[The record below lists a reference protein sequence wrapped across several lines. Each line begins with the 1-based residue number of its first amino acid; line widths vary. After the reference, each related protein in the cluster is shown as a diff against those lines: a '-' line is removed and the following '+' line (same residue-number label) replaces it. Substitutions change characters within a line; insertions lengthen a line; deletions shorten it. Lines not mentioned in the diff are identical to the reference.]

1 MTPSKALLFFC
12 AEDWFVCSHWQPH
25 IRAALAAGYEVHVA
39 TRVQS
44 HARQIEALGAR
55 VVPLSLSR
63 RGLNPVAEL
72 RLLVELIR
80 LYRRLRPVL
89 AHHVAM
95 KPVVYGSLAAW
106 FSGTRA
112 VVNYMSGLGW
122 LFTAESLKARLLR
135 PVVRAVLGRLLALG
149 QVIVENP
156 DDRAQ
161 VLALGLEAWR
171 VHLVPGAGVDL
182 AEFSPVPESP
192 APLRAVL
199 PARMLWTKGVGE
211 FVEAARRLR
220 AEGVGARFIL
230 VGGPDPENP
239 ASVPEAQLD
248 AWAREAA
255 VECWGRRDDMA
266 RVLAEAH
273 VVCLPSYRE
282 GLPKALLEAAAAG
295 RPIVTTDTPGCRDVV
310 RQGDNGL
317 LVPAKDAAALAAA
330 LRALLADPALRARMG
345 RRGREIA
352 EAEYSVARIAAATL
366 AVYAAALP
374 S

>member
-1 MTPSKALLFFC
+1 MTSRKTLLFFC
-12 AEDWFVCSHWQPH
+12 AEDWFVCSHWLPH
-25 IRAALAAGYEVHVA
+25 LQAAQAAGYEVHVA

-44 HARQIEALGAR
+44 HADRIEALGAR
-55 VVPLSLSR
+55 VVPLNLSR
-63 RGLNPVAEL
+63 RGLNPAAEL
-72 RLLVELIR
+72 RLLVELVR
-80 LYRRLRPVL
+80 LYRRLRPTL

-122 LFTAESLKARLLR
+122 LFTAESCKARLLR
-135 PVVRAVLGRLLALG
+135 PVVRAVLGRLLATG

-161 VLALGLEAWR
+161 LLALGLEPR
-171 VHLVPGAGVDL
+171 CLHLVPGAGVDL
-182 AEFSPVPESP
+182 AEFGPVPELP
-192 APLRAVL
+192 GPLSVVL

-220 AEGVGARFIL
+220 AEGVEARFVL

-255 VECWGRRDDMA
+255 VECWGRREDMA

-310 RQGDNGL
+310 RHGDNGL
-317 LVPAKDAAALAAA
+317 LAPAKDAAALTAA

-352 EAEYSVARIAAATL
+352 EAEFSLERVTAATI